1 MTARIL
7 VVDDIPAN
15 LRLLEARLLAEYYE
29 VVTARTGPDAIDICE
44 QSKVDVVLL
53 DVMMPG
59 MDGFEVCRHLK
70 ADPATTHI
78 PVVMITALD
87 QPADRLRGLEAGA
100 DDFLTKPV
108 NDLQLLT
115 RVKSLARLK
124 ALTDELMVRAA
135 ATRNIGIERLLRE
148 KNGDGNETPH
158 VLLIDEDAGSTR
170 RIVQALRGQFE
181 VDAAQEPQSGL
192 ARAAEGAYDC
202 ILVST
207 RFAEYD
213 PLRLCSQLHALERSR
228 LVPIVLLA
236 LASDEECVVRGL
248 ELAVNDYVLRPIEPQ
263 ELIARLRTQ
272 IRRKRYNDSLR
283 TSVSTTVEMAV
294 TDPLTG
300 LHNRR
305 YLDGH
310 LQNLFDRA
318 VTRRRPLSVMI
329 ADIDRFKSIN
339 DRWGHDAGDAVLRE
353 FAARLRRNLRGIDLV
368 CRYGGEEFVIVM
380 PETELT
386 LAERVAERVR
396 IQIADVPFPVADGR
410 ETISVT
416 TSLGVAAMKAV
427 GDSVEALM
435 KRADIALYEAK
446 ARGRNRVVAPAA

>member
-248 ELAVNDYVLRPIEPQ
+248 ELAVNDYVL
-263 ELIARLRTQ
+263 
-272 IRRKRYNDSLR
+272 
-283 TSVSTTVEMAV
+283 
-294 TDPLTG
+294 
-300 LHNRR
+300 
-305 YLDGH
+305 
-310 LQNLFDRA
+310 
-318 VTRRRPLSVMI
+318 
-329 ADIDRFKSIN
+329 
-339 DRWGHDAGDAVLRE
+339 
-353 FAARLRRNLRGIDLV
+353 
-368 CRYGGEEFVIVM
+368 
-380 PETELT
+380 
-386 LAERVAERVR
+386 
-396 IQIADVPFPVADGR
+396 
-410 ETISVT
+410 
-416 TSLGVAAMKAV
+416 
-427 GDSVEALM
+427 
-435 KRADIALYEAK
+435 
-446 ARGRNRVVAPAA
+446 

>member
-1 MTARIL
+1 M
-7 VVDDIPAN
+7 
-15 LRLLEARLLAEYYE
+15 
-29 VVTARTGPDAIDICE
+29 
-44 QSKVDVVLL
+44 
-53 DVMMPG
+53 
-59 MDGFEVCRHLK
+59 
-70 ADPATTHI
+70 
-78 PVVMITALD
+78 
-87 QPADRLRGLEAGA
+87 
-100 DDFLTKPV
+100 
-108 NDLQLLT
+108 
-115 RVKSLARLK
+115 
-124 ALTDELMVRAA
+124 
-135 ATRNIGIERLLRE
+135 
-148 KNGDGNETPH
+148 
-158 VLLIDEDAGSTR
+158 
-170 RIVQALRGQFE
+170 
-181 VDAAQEPQSGL
+181 
-192 ARAAEGAYDC
+192 
-202 ILVST
+202 
-207 RFAEYD
+207 
-213 PLRLCSQLHALERSR
+213 
-228 LVPIVLLA
+228 
-236 LASDEECVVRGL
+236 
-248 ELAVNDYVLRPIEPQ
+248 
-263 ELIARLRTQ
+263 IARLRTQ

-283 TSVSTTVEMAV
+283 TSVATTVEMAV

-396 IQIADVPFPVADGR
+396 IQIADVPFPVADCR